1 MKRKII
7 LEPLH
12 KSNFPQFS
20 ISFSP
25 ISSRQ
30 YEPAIFKSATS
41 LKVYA
46 QYVKKNI
53 LRAWV
58 GRVVRTIECL
68 FVENNGVQV
77 ILQKM
82 WHIAVNWEYITLG
95 KLGLEEKGARLV
107 LLFCNLRSPG
117 GRYSGGLG
125 PTSGFSWKIQRK
137 SNNARDFTLLS
148 VNTR

>member
-1 MKRKII
+1 M
-7 LEPLH
+7 
-12 KSNFPQFS
+12 
-20 ISFSP
+20 
-25 ISSRQ
+25 
-30 YEPAIFKSATS
+30 
-41 LKVYA
+41 
-46 QYVKKNI
+46 
-53 LRAWV
+53 
-58 GRVVRTIECL
+58 VRTIECL

-117 GRYSGGLG
+117 GGYSGGLG

-137 SNNARDFTLLS
+137 SNNARDFTLLFLQDDLFHFFVS
-148 VNTR
+148 